1 MKISCEEASHI
12 CNKSQYDE
20 ASFWEVLKLRLHVL
34 YCKTCAKYSKKNSKL
49 TSLCD
54 KAGLSSLSDN
64 DKECMK
70 RDLED
75 RLQK

>member
-12 CNKSQYDE
+12 CNKSQYKE
-20 ASFWEVLKLRLHVL
+20 ASFWDIVKLRFHLW
-34 YCKTCAKYSKKNSKL
+34 YCKTCKTYSKKNSKL

-54 KAGLSSLSDN
+54 RAGLSTLSEH

-70 RDLED
+70 RDLEK
-75 RLQK
+75 RL